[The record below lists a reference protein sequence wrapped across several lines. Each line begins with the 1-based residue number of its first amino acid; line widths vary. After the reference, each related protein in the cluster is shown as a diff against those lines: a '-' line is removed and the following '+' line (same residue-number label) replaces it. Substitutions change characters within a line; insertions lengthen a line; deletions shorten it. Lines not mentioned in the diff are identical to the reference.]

1 MAEMN
6 KAARQE
12 TIKTLIREHPVA
24 TLTDLQAEL
33 EERGA
38 PSTLPTLSRDIAEL
52 GVVKLGGRYH
62 VSSDIGSDSAPEP
75 LRQSHFRQFIV
86 SYEAVGNMVSIR
98 TKPGTAN
105 AVAIQLDAHADAID
119 SAGTIAGDDTI
130 FALLRSPESARRMI
144 GWLDGMVG

>member
-1 MAEMN
+1 MN

-12 TIKTLIREHPVA
+12 TIKALIREQPVA
-24 TLTDLQAEL
+24 TLTKLQAEL
-33 EERGA
+33 SRRGTT
-38 PSTLPTLSRDIAEL
+38 STLPTLSRDIAEL

-62 VSSDIGSDSAPEP
+62 VSADLGGDTRTEP

-86 SYEAVGNMVSIR
+86 SYEAVENMVSIR

-105 AVAIQLDAHADAID
+105 AVAIQLDAHAELID

-130 FALLRSPESARRMI
+130 FVLLRSSDSARRTV
-144 GWLDGMVG
+144 GWLDSMVG